1 MVCRLTEELSGAMSS
16 NMPLSEPLRAQI
28 QDLVTKNSIVLFMKG
43 HRKAPQ
49 CGFSAQVVQILDEVA
64 ASYETVNVLSD
75 PSLRDGIK
83 EYSSWP
89 TIPQLYIKGQFVGG
103 CDIVK
108 EMYASG
114 ELQKLLVTERSPEKT
129 PGITLT
135 AGAASE
141 IRKAAAE
148 AEGEVL
154 RFSVSPR
161 FENELYFDTKK
172 EGDFVVETGGL
183 MVLVDRAS
191 ARRVD
196 GATIDFVTGASGG
209 GFKIDNPNEPPRVR
223 SLSAKELSRM
233 LDTVAGVELFDV
245 RPEVERKLAK
255 IARAR
260 ALDAEGIERLAR
272 LAKDTPIVFHCHHGM
287 RSRAAAEEAIGRGF
301 TRVYNL
307 EGGIA
312 AWSEEI
318 DSSVPRY

>member
-1 MVCRLTEELSGAMSS
+1 
-16 NMPLSEPLRAQI
+16 MPLSEPVRAQI
-28 QDLVTKNSIVLFMKG
+28 QDLVTAKPVVLFMKG
-43 HRKAPQ
+43 NRQAPQ
-49 CGFSAQVVQILDEVA
+49 CGFSAQVVQILDELA
-64 ASYETVNVLSD
+64 PSYETVNVLSD

-83 EYSSWP
+83 EFSSWP

-114 ELQKLLVTERSPEKT
+114 ELQKLLGAESAPSDPPRIAV
-129 PGITLT
+129 T
-135 AGAASE
+135 AGAAKE
-141 IRKAAAE
+141 IAKAASE
-148 AEGEVL
+148 AEGELL
-154 RFSVSPR
+154 RFSVSPK
-161 FENELYFDTKK
+161 FENELYFDTRK
-172 EGDFVVETGGL
+172 EGDFVVDTSGL
-183 MVLVDRAS
+183 SLLVDRAS
-191 ARRVD
+191 AKRANGV
-196 GATIDFVTGASGG
+196 TIDFVVGPSGG

-223 SLSAKELSRM
+223 PLSAKELSRM
-233 LDTVAGVELFDV
+233 LDAPGGVELFDV
-245 RPEVERKLAK
+245 RPDVERNLAK

-260 ALDAEGIERLAR
+260 ALDADGIERLAG

-312 AWSEEI
+312 AWSEDV